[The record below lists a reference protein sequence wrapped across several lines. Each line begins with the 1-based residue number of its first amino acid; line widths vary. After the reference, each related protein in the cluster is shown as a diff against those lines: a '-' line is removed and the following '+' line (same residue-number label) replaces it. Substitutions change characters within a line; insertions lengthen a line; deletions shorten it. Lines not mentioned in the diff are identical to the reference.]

1 MADRH
6 RHALINDQIAA
17 LIPWW
22 SAKYF
27 FLISECD
34 IYTETGAY
42 SWDETGERCTFAI
55 CSGFSLCK
63 EVKLLIFYRRS
74 LSWASA
80 YHFLSHWLFSS
91 PSSLLI
97 LSLSLSDRCR
107 HHHWPK
113 SLFSSTL
120 TPVSVQTPRKNTT
133 PPHERHVAA
142 AATILTWA
150 PSLTCANCSNV
161 LSLHVG
167 GWWWSLPTLLP
178 NAKWSRDR
186 PN

>member
-1 MADRH
+1 MFIVHQLLTITSHHTTAPESARRDWKVKQHESVADRH

-22 SAKYF
+22 RAKYF

-55 CSGFSLCK
+55 CSGFSPYK

-97 LSLSLSDRCR
+97 LSLSVTD
-107 HHHWPK
+107 
-113 SLFSSTL
+113 
-120 TPVSVQTPRKNTT
+120 VDTT
-133 PPHERHVAA
+133 IDLNHSFPAH
-142 AATILTWA
+142 
-150 PSLTCANCSNV
+150 
-161 LSLHVG
+161 
-167 GWWWSLPTLLP
+167 
-178 NAKWSRDR
+178 
-186 PN
+186 